1 MADVVGNIDYD
12 EWNSTILA
20 LQVDVAA
27 MQADVLAMQVDIAAM
42 QVTIAAL
49 LVLTE
54 TGGTVTTDGTEQDI
68 YLNNAP
74 AALYRPVCVKIDF
87 TNHGAGETCVVRIYY
102 RIASGGNLIK
112 QVENTYAA
120 AQDPA
125 LISLDLEPNR
135 YGIQVTIEK
144 TAGANQAYPWEVC
157 YEV

>member
-54 TGGTVTTDGTEQDI
+54 TGGTVTTTGGVDTI

-87 TNHGAGETCVVRIYY
+87 TNHGAGETCVVRVWY

-112 QVENTYAA
+112 QIENTYAA

-135 YGIQVTIEK
+135 YGIEVTIEK
-144 TAGANQAYPWEVC
+144 TAGVNRAYDWEVI